1 MMTNSRRATRLALL
15 ALFFAGHAQVAR
27 AQQAIFVLR
36 HAERVEY
43 ESADGVL
50 SNAGEER
57 AGALARV
64 LADAGVTAI
73 YTSERKRTLQTAEP
87 LAQALRIVPTA
98 VGGATSTDQIETTLK
113 LVRARDQ
120 NGIVVIVGHSDSV
133 PLFLKALGHTG
144 EVKIGPREHDDLF
157 VVVQNATGRPTVLR
171 LNY

>member
-73 YTSERKRTLQTAEP
+73 YTSERHR
-87 LAQALRIVPTA
+87 
-98 VGGATSTDQIETTLK
+98 
-113 LVRARDQ
+113 
-120 NGIVVIVGHSDSV
+120 GHS
-133 PLFLKALGHTG
+133 
-144 EVKIGPREHDDLF
+144 
-157 VVVQNATGRPTVLR
+157 RPQRQRAAVSQGAR
-171 LNY
+171 PYR